1 MTEAPRQEIARRIA
15 LAAKTLPNVE
25 VRKVVEVIQELCSGD
40 ISLAALAKINAQ
52 NLQGKLLDAT
62 PAALAVAA
70 KRLNGEEDNGGDT
83 QANGLPQ
90 AEDNSTPLTSAV
102 RIAVASNEGELL
114 NGHFGSCSRFLI
126 YDINGS
132 EQRLVD
138 VRSTGD
144 AENAEDKNAARAAL
158 IGDCQVVYFM
168 SVGGPAAAKVIR
180 AGLYPLK
187 NPGVEPARTALAR
200 LQGVMATSPPPWL
213 AKILGAA
220 PEARVRFAQV
230 EA

>member
-1 MTEAPRQEIARRIA
+1 MTQAPRREIALRIG
-15 LAAKTLPNVE
+15 LAAKALPQVELRTLVE
-25 VRKVVEVIQELCSGD
+25 AVQALCNGD
-40 ISLAALAKINAQ
+40 ISLAALATVTPQGLQLKLPGLALEAAQ
-52 NLQGKLLDAT
+52 Q
-62 PAALAVAA
+62 AADILG
-70 KRLNGEEDNGGDT
+70 GESYGG
-83 QANGLPQ
+83 GPVLPQ
-90 AEDNSTPLTSAV
+90 AEDNQIPLANAV

-132 EQRLVD
+132 EQRLIA
-138 VRSTGD
+138 VRATDDG
-144 AENAEDKNAARAAL
+144 ENAEDKNAARAAL
-158 IGDCQVVYFM
+158 IGDCQVVYFI

-200 LQGVMATSPPPWL
+200 LQRVMATSPPPWL

-220 PEARVRFAQV
+220 PEARVRFAPV
-230 EA
+230 EV